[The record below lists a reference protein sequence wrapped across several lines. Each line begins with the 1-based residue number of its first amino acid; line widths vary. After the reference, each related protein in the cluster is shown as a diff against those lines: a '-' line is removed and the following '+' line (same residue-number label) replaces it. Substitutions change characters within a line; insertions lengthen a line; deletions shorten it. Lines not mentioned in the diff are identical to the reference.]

1 MNLIRKNIII
11 AMVIIYIVTLFPL
24 QIVVADAEGDQQK
37 IDITESYDASDEVK
51 AISVTMAIKRTEDVS
66 FELRFAS
73 RLLTGNGSVFS
84 AARFSAAGN
93 LIIKD
98 NSERIDRDTEDSQGV
113 LVYRR
118 AGFDTGAEYLLK
130 MKYYLND
137 DKIDW
142 YLDDVFLC
150 ETTARFPADAINME
164 KFYVILRCLDT
175 DKDKIQCTLKS
186 VVQEG
191 DTGVVANATY
201 TPSYSAVQGT
211 NNWNL
216 CEFCG
221 TECNNLMQYPD
232 ESKWKSEYES
242 SLYINMSN
250 GDISPSKDVGVGFKF
265 IAPSTG
271 MILLRGQIQNL
282 GQRVVPVK
290 ICKDTTDIWST
301 DAPVGYSVGY
311 YRIIPIEKGEKVH
324 FKVCED
330 QKYSDNLISWTPTVE
345 YIDMEYPEETWYS
358 YLQQHD
364 GEYTALTYN
373 QSTEKYCASDNKA
386 YISHNI
392 VNPTQDYSVV
402 KRHVAREIGR
412 YRIYGSF
419 ASPDADMEVSVL
431 KNSMVIWKQLIPAG
445 ELSILDVRALLNA
458 GDVVDVEFTA
468 LSTTAPNCTFEDL
481 YIGEYFTAPF
491 VKASGSV
498 GDNYNVI
505 RQTFLSDLVTNPGD
519 AKVSFYSKRF
529 SRELP
534 MIASGDRWVSSV
546 ENDLG
551 YFSASEVFP
560 GAHYD
565 SVMEITVS
573 ESGIL
578 HIDGDMRV
586 RENSDGVLS
595 KILLNDET
603 VWSSRVGEERPVR
616 WDEPYDVSYFSNNIS
631 VTLKVKKGDKLCFS
645 FNQWR
650 LTDNDTVDISN
661 VWLKYIEGDLLSD
674 TTKWKLNNSIVIDT
688 QKRTVKKGEIEYDA
702 DIIINNGVTYIS
714 SADANEVFSGN
725 ILAATEIINGQPY
738 LPVRANAEQ
747 NGDTVVWAAERLAI
761 IYSGIPVLYGWGELS
776 EINAYYATS
785 ETEFVNRLNDT
796 YEDGTQPS
804 VSLNGSNSTSDN
816 KGGLKPQFGHT
827 DITEQ
832 SNALVLEYFGYDNVM
847 SNTSKIDICNY
858 ACDKVNMVEADI
870 FIPAHS
876 NFAFGTCDST
886 GAVHAQILI
895 SENGWIAPYY
905 DEDDIESR
913 FNLTAGDAISDS
925 RYSAAEFTFGTWN
938 NIKLVCDREN
948 QSFCIYLN
956 NNRIGDNI
964 RVSTS
969 YDVSTFKIVNY
980 SAAAGKTIPLYID
993 NLKLRTANS
1002 FISETNLT
1010 EDNLSLMTVKF
1021 NDTFEDGDN
1030 QATIISW
1037 SGDNQL
1043 KPIGGKANIVK
1054 QSNAARVYSGIDGKN
1069 AEDIRF
1075 DVRDYIGDN
1084 SFTVVVD
1091 FDINLFKDDIL
1102 FLSERSYSDYGAQAI
1117 ISPNGYI
1124 ASAYGLESDSSEQQD
1139 IIREYAN
1146 QDMDSHIAV
1155 PFEKNQ
1161 WHNIKMLYEDS
1172 GKRCTLYV
1180 DGKLV
1185 NSENRTEGTPLEA
1198 FQISI
1203 LSNESNKT
1211 GDAIFD
1217 IDNLKISRINVFDI
1231 SDVYF
1236 ENQSG
1241 VKIEEFIPGDDC
1253 YISFH
1258 AQNKDIAEKDITLV
1272 VAQYSGD
1279 GKQLSDVSAHKLK
1292 VPGNNG
1298 KVDIN
1303 SSSVDNAI
1311 KFKANEDVDRLT
1323 IFVWDGLNM
1332 LIPLIDAVSIF
1343 QKKD

>member
-1 MNLIRKNIII
+1 MKLIEKSI
-11 AMVIIYIVTLFPL
+11 VIVFIYIVTLFSM
-24 QIVVADAEGDQQK
+24 QIFATDAEGDQQRFDV
-37 IDITESYDASDEVK
+37 IESFDANDEVK

-73 RLLTGNGSVFS
+73 RLLSGNAMVFS
-84 AARFSAAGN
+84 AARFSKAGN

-98 NSERIDRDTEDSQGV
+98 NSGWIDKDTEDLTEV
-113 LVYRR
+113 LDYKR
-118 AGFDTGAEYLLK
+118 AEFDTGVEYLLK

-137 DKIDW
+137 DEICW

-150 ETTARFPADAINME
+150 KTTARLLADEINME
-164 KFYVILRCLDT
+164 KFFVVLRCLGA
-175 DKDKIQCTLKS
+175 DKDKIQCALKS
-186 VVQEG
+186 VVHEG
-191 DTGVVANATY
+191 DGSFVVENVY
-201 TPSYSAVQGT
+201 SPSYSAVQGT
-211 NNWNL
+211 DNWNL

-221 TECNNLMQYPD
+221 TECNNLTQYLD
-232 ESKWKSEYES
+232 ENKWKSEYES

-250 GDISPSKDVGVGFKF
+250 GNISPSKDTGVGFKF
-265 IAPSTG
+265 TAPVTGVIRISG
-271 MILLRGQIQNL
+271 MIENL
-282 GQRVVPVK
+282 GNRVVPVK
-290 ICKDTTDIWST
+290 IYKDTAEVWSSE
-301 DAPVGYSVGY
+301 VNFGYSVGY
-311 YRIIPIEKGEKVH
+311 YRIIPIEKGEKIY
-324 FKVCED
+324 FEVCAD

-345 YIDMEYPEETWYS
+345 YIDVDYPSDAWYS
-358 YLQQHD
+358 YWQRHD
-364 GEYTALTYN
+364 GEYTALTYD
-373 QSTEKYCASDNKA
+373 QSTEKYCASDNNA

-392 VNPTQDYSVV
+392 VNPTQDYSIV
-402 KRHVAREIGR
+402 KRHVAQENGR

-419 ASPDADMEVSVL
+419 ASSDADMEVSVL
-431 KNSMVIWKQLIPAG
+431 KNSMVIWKQLILAG
-445 ELSILDVRALLNA
+445 EPSILDIRALLNA

-468 LSTTAPNCTFEDL
+468 LNTTAPNCTLEDL
-481 YIGEYFTAPF
+481 YIGVYFTAPF

-505 RQTFLSDLVTNPGD
+505 SQTSLSDLITNPGD
-519 AKVSFYSKRF
+519 TKVRFYSKRF

-534 MIASGDRWVSSV
+534 MTVSGDRWVSSV
-546 ENDLG
+546 ENDSG
-551 YFSASEVFP
+551 YFSASKVFP
-560 GAHYD
+560 GNHYD
-565 SVMEITVS
+565 SVMEITVN

-586 RENSDGVLS
+586 RENSDGVIS

-631 VTLKVKKGDKLCFS
+631 VTLNVKKGDKLCFS

-661 VWLKYIEGDLLSD
+661 VMLKYIEGDLFSD

-688 QKRTVKKGEIEYDA
+688 QKHTVKKGETEYDA
-702 DIIINNGVTYIS
+702 DILINNGVIYINF
-714 SADANEVFSGN
+714 ADASKVFASN
-725 ILAATEIINGQPY
+725 ILADTEIINGQPY

-761 IYSGIPVLYGWGELS
+761 IHSGIPVLYGWSELS
-776 EINAYYATS
+776 EINAYYAIS

-804 VSLNGSNSTSDN
+804 VSLNNSNATLDN
-816 KGGLKPQFGHT
+816 KGGLKPQLGHT
-827 DITEQ
+827 DITKQ
-832 SNALVLEYFGYDNVM
+832 SNALVLEYFGYDNIL
-847 SNTSKIDICNY
+847 SNTSIINIYDY
-858 ACDKVNMVEADI
+858 VCDKVNVIESDI

-876 NFAFGTCDST
+876 NFAFEACDST
-886 GAVHAQILI
+886 GAACAQILI
-895 SENGWIAPYY
+895 SENGWIAPYFG
-905 DEDDIESR
+905 DDDIDGR
-913 FNLTAGDAISDS
+913 FNLSIEDAISDTT
-925 RYSAAEFTFGTWN
+925 YSASEFTFGTWN
-938 NIKLVCDREN
+938 NIKLVNDREN

-956 NNRIGDNI
+956 NNRVGENI

-980 SAAAGKTIPLYID
+980 SAVIGKTIPLYID

-1002 FISETNLT
+1002 FISERNLT
-1010 EDNLSLMTVKF
+1010 EDSLSMLTDEF
-1021 NDTFEDGDN
+1021 NDTFEEGDN

-1043 KPIGGKANIVK
+1043 KPIGGKTTVVK
-1054 QSNAARVYSGIDGKN
+1054 QSNAARVYAGTDGN
-1069 AEDIRF
+1069 NVDNIRF

-1084 SFTVVVD
+1084 SFAVIVD
-1091 FDINLFKDDIL
+1091 FDINLFKDDIVL
-1102 FLSERSYSDYGAQAI
+1102 LSERSYSNYGAQAI
-1117 ISPNGYI
+1117 ISPKGYI
-1124 ASAYGLESDSSEQQD
+1124 ASAYGLENDSPEQQD

-1146 QDMDSHIAV
+1146 QDMISQVAV
-1155 PFEKNQ
+1155 PFKRNQ
-1161 WHNIKMLYEDS
+1161 WHNIKMLYEDG

-1180 DGKLV
+1180 DGKPV
-1185 NSENRTEGTPLEA
+1185 NVENRAEETPFEV

-1203 LSNESNKT
+1203 LSSESNRV
-1211 GDAIFD
+1211 GNAIFD

-1236 ENQSG
+1236 QNQSG
-1241 VKIEEFIPGDDC
+1241 EKIEVFIPGDDC
-1253 YISFH
+1253 YVSFR
-1258 AQNKDIAEKDITLV
+1258 AQNKDITEKDITLV
-1272 VAQYSGD
+1272 VAQYLSD
-1279 GKQLSDVSAHKLK
+1279 GRQLSNVSTHKLK
-1292 VPGNNG
+1292 VSGNDG

-1311 KFKANEDVDRLT
+1311 KFKTNEDVERIT
-1323 IFVWDGLNM
+1323 IFVWDGLDN
-1332 LIPLIDAVSIF
+1332 LTPLIDAVSIF